1 MSISIKK
8 HLNMN
13 MLERPA
19 VKAGLGVTAL
29 ASMLLLAYSYAPIVK
44 VGAHSTTYTY
54 ADVKEVYTF
63 SHKIAGIATTKA
75 PVSTL
80 NNVFQSLMMAGIEK
94 EILDAR
100 KIPQMDHDKVTSE
113 IIAQSPYGGELAK
126 EREKIGEERF
136 YKLFIMPVVADKVFG
151 AYYNAKDPNRAVAEA
166 AMKAAQ
172 QSGLP
177 AAAEKAGV
185 QVKRS
190 VVPIDNNTVQLAVES
205 KKSIGA
211 VFAKLVEDNSGYAI
225 VQPVE
230 VNDTQITADVVYIA
244 RQQIAPFIEAELKD
258 AKVPV
263 IDNFYSWFRVSKL
276 RESGGVLA
284 ATAKGKE

>member
-230 VNDTQITADVVYIA
+230 VNDTQITADVVYIP